1 MLINPVIQRVL
12 SNVHCKGC
20 PLYENEEYAD
30 RLKARDEALKLNEK
44 HVPSKIT
51 ILFIAESP
59 PKAFIRNREAYF
71 YSSGPER
78 SNSIAYHIDQALSF
92 GSKNK
97 DEFFEKFK
105 DCGFYLIDMVK
116 CPIGGLPESVK
127 KRAII
132 KCVEYL
138 KEELRELKFEK
149 AVFIGKTTFN
159 KIRGHL
165 TLNFPYELL
174 PLPFYK
180 DNNIKKFREGIAR
193 VATASCGESPAYKP
207 QR

>member
-1 MLINPVIQRVL
+1 LINPVIQRVR
-12 SNVHCKGC
+12 SNMHCRGC
-20 PLYENEEYAD
+20 LLYENEEYAD

-51 ILFIAESP
+51 VLFIAESP
-59 PKAFIRNREAYF
+59 PEAFMRNREAYF

-78 SNSIAYHIDQALSF
+78 FNSIAYHIDQVLF
-92 GSKNK
+92 RSKNK

-105 DCGFYLIDMVK
+105 DRGFYLIDMVK

-127 KRAII
+127 RRAII

-149 AVFIGKTTFN
+149 AVFIGKKTFN
-159 KIRGHL
+159 VIRGRL

-180 DNNIKKFREGIAR
+180 DNNIKKFREGVAR
-193 VATASCGESPAYKP
+193 VATVSCGESPAYKP

>member
-1 MLINPVIQRVL
+1 MMLINPVIQRIR

-30 RLKARDEALKLNEK
+30 RLKARDAALKLNEK

-59 PKAFIRNREAYF
+59 PKAFIRNGEAYF

-78 SNSIAYHIDQALSF
+78 FNSIAYHINQVLF
-92 GSKNK
+92 RSKNK
-97 DEFFEKFK
+97 DEFFERFK
-105 DCGFYLIDMVK
+105 DRGFYLIDMVK

-127 KRAII
+127 RRAII

-149 AVFIGKTTFN
+149 TVFIGKKTFN
-159 KIRGHL
+159 EIRDHL
-165 TLNFPYELL
+165 TLNFPHELL
-174 PLPFYK
+174 PLPFYSK
-180 DNNIKKFREGIAR
+180 TNVKKFREGVAR
-193 VATASCGESPAYKP
+193 VVVANRGESPAYKP